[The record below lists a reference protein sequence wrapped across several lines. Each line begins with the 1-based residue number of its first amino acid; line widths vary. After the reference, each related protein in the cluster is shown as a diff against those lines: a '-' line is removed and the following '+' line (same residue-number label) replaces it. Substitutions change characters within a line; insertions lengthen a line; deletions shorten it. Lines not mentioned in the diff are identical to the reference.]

1 MDENLKGINKKK
13 CLSQLEMPVPLLRL
27 CFQMMRKYEVAKV
40 VFAPFRLEKT
50 DSAVKTDNAND
61 SDDTLGAFS
70 FDDPMDTH
78 SLLGL
83 LAGYPSR
90 TSSPVVEIDETTPA
104 SSDAVIVH
112 HPVGL
117 KELFRQVEL
126 HMLCSRGFVINPLL
140 DEILFHMN
148 NPEMCLF
155 NTFCLRSLTE
165 LKAIDEVVASLCDT
179 RISVIQGT
187 FPALTDLPADPK
199 PSIDDSVNSCLDS
212 SIPKTDDESDNSL
225 VEVYY
230 RLPTALNETAKDICY
245 LDQNN
250 KFMNLR
256 FDMDSITRAQVSDL
270 KVDINFNVKKRKLD
284 ERVNRPWK
292 RRCTA
297 NEN

>member
-13 CLSQLEMPVPLLRL
+13 CLSQLETPVPLLRL
-27 CFQMMRKYEVAKV
+27 CFQTMQKYEVAKV
-40 VFAPFRLEKT
+40 VLAPFRLEKS
-50 DSAVKTDNAND
+50 DSAVNTNNAND
-61 SDDTLGAFS
+61 ADDTISAFS
-70 FDDPMDTH
+70 FDNPMDTQ

-83 LAGYPSR
+83 LTGYPSR
-90 TSSPVVEIDETTPA
+90 TSSPVVDIDETTPA
-104 SSDAVIVH
+104 SSNAVIVH

-126 HMLCSRGFVINPLL
+126 HMLCSRWFIINPLL
-140 DEILFHMN
+140 DEILFYMN
-148 NPEMCLF
+148 NQEMCLF
-155 NTFCLRSLTE
+155 TTFCLKSWAE

-187 FPALTDLPADPK
+187 LPTLTALPDDPK
-199 PSIDDSVNSCLDS
+199 PSTDNFVNSCLDS
-212 SIPKTDDESDNSL
+212 SIPKTDDDSDDSL
-225 VEVYY
+225 VELYY
-230 RLPTALNETAKDICY
+230 CLPTTLNETSKDICY
-245 LDQNN
+245 LDQND

-256 FDMDSITRAQVSDL
+256 FDMDSITCAKVSDV
-270 KVDINFNVKKRKLD
+270 KVDNNFNIKKRKLY

>member
-1 MDENLKGINKKK
+1 
-13 CLSQLEMPVPLLRL
+13 
-27 CFQMMRKYEVAKV
+27 
-40 VFAPFRLEKT
+40 
-50 DSAVKTDNAND
+50 
-61 SDDTLGAFS
+61 
-70 FDDPMDTH
+70 
-78 SLLGL
+78 
-83 LAGYPSR
+83 
-90 TSSPVVEIDETTPA
+90 
-104 SSDAVIVH
+104 
-112 HPVGL
+112 
-117 KELFRQVEL
+117 
-126 HMLCSRGFVINPLL
+126 MLCSRGFIINPLL

-165 LKAIDEVVASLCDT
+165 LKAIDEVVASLCDS

-187 FPALTDLPADPK
+187 FPTLTALPADPK
-199 PSIDDSVNSCLDS
+199 PSIDNSVNSCLDS

-230 RLPTALNETAKDICY
+230 CLPTALNETAKDICY

-250 KFMNLR
+250 KFMNLQ
-256 FDMDSITRAQVSDL
+256 FDMDLITHAQVSDL

-292 RRCTA
+292 HRCTA

>member
-1 MDENLKGINKKK
+1 
-13 CLSQLEMPVPLLRL
+13 
-27 CFQMMRKYEVAKV
+27 
-40 VFAPFRLEKT
+40 
-50 DSAVKTDNAND
+50 
-61 SDDTLGAFS
+61 
-70 FDDPMDTH
+70 MDTQ

-83 LAGYPSR
+83 LTGYPSR

-104 SSDAVIVH
+104 SSNTVIVH

-126 HMLCSRGFVINPLL
+126 HMLCSRGFVTNPLL

-148 NPEMCLF
+148 NPEMSLF

-187 FPALTDLPADPK
+187 LPTLTALPADPK

-212 SIPKTDDESDNSL
+212 SIPKTDDECDDSL

-256 FDMDSITRAQVSDL
+256 FDMDSITHAQVSDL

>member
-1 MDENLKGINKKK
+1 M
-13 CLSQLEMPVPLLRL
+13 
-27 CFQMMRKYEVAKV
+27 AKV
-40 VFAPFRLEKT
+40 LLAPFRLEKT
-50 DSAVKTDNAND
+50 DSAVNTDNAND
-61 SDDTLGAFS
+61 ADDTLSAFS
-70 FDDPMDTH
+70 FDDPMDTQ

-83 LAGYPSR
+83 LTRYPSR
-90 TSSPVVEIDETTPA
+90 TSSPVVEINEITPA
-104 SSDAVIVH
+104 LSNAVTVH

-126 HMLCSRGFVINPLL
+126 HMLRSRGFIINPLL

-155 NTFCLRSLTE
+155 NIFCLRCLTE
-165 LKAIDEVVASLCDT
+165 VKAIDEVIASLCDT

-187 FPALTDLPADPK
+187 LPALTALPADPK
-199 PSIDDSVNSCLDS
+199 PSIDNSVNSCLDC
-212 SIPKTDDESDNSL
+212 SIPKMDDESDDSL

-230 RLPTALNETAKDICY
+230 CLPTTLNETPAKDICY

-256 FDMDSITRAQVSDL
+256 FDMDWITCAQVSNV

-284 ERVNRPWK
+284 ECVNRPWK
-292 RRCTA
+292 CRCTA

>member
-1 MDENLKGINKKK
+1 MDENIKGINKKK
-13 CLSQLEMPVPLLRL
+13 HLSQLETPVPLLRL
-27 CFQMMRKYEVAKV
+27 CFQKYEVVKV
-40 VFAPFRLEKT
+40 VLAPFRLEKT
-50 DSAVKTDNAND
+50 DCAVNTDNAND
-61 SDDTLGAFS
+61 SDDTFGAFS
-70 FDDPMDTH
+70 FDDPMDTY

-83 LAGYPSR
+83 LARYPSR
-90 TSSPVVEIDETTPA
+90 TSSPVVEIDETIPA
-104 SSDAVIVH
+104 SSNAVIVH

-117 KELFRQVEL
+117 IELFCQVEL

-179 RISVIQGT
+179 CSRISVIQGT
-187 FPALTDLPADPK
+187 FPTLTALPADPK

-230 RLPTALNETAKDICY
+230 RLPTALN
-245 LDQNN
+245 
-250 KFMNLR
+250 
-256 FDMDSITRAQVSDL
+256 
-270 KVDINFNVKKRKLD
+270 
-284 ERVNRPWK
+284 
-292 RRCTA
+292 
-297 NEN
+297 